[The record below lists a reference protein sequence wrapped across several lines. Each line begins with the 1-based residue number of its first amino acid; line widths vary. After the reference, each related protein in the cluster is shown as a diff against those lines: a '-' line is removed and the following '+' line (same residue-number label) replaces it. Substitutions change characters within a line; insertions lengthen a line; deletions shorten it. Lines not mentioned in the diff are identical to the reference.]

1 MLIVLTLGLQVDY
14 LSQEEKTS
22 VDMLTFFHSLGASSC
37 YAVSRVRERRWTF
50 LIRFVDAGSLAAREV
65 YKRQHRLMG
74 NQVVV
79 ILQNVDAQSVKSMWS
94 RTVVIQLSLGVAS
107 VLLAES
113 QQVETLLKAVDWHF
127 N

>member
-1 MLIVLTLGLQVDY
+1 
-14 LSQEEKTS
+14 
-22 VDMLTFFHSLGASSC
+22 
-37 YAVSRVRERRWTF
+37 
-50 LIRFVDAGSLAAREV
+50 
-65 YKRQHRLMG
+65 MG